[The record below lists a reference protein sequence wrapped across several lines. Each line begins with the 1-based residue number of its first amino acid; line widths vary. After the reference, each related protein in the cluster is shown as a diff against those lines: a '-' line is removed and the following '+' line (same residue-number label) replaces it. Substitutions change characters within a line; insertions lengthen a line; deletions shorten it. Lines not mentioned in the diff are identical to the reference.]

1 MIALTL
7 TDDYP
12 DDDFPPFGSGW
23 FYIFFIR
30 TCYSKPM
37 LGQNMTDPLLK
48 TGQELIYF
56 WGSEKVIST
65 MTICVTSL
73 L

>member
-23 FYIFFIR
+23 FYIFFKYMLFK
-30 TCYSKPM
+30 TYVGSKY
-37 LGQNMTDPLLK
+37 D
-48 TGQELIYF
+48 
-56 WGSEKVIST
+56 
-65 MTICVTSL
+65 
-73 L
+73 

>member
-23 FYIFFIR
+23 FSF
-30 TCYSKPM
+30 
-37 LGQNMTDPLLK
+37 PLVSVMRVSLR
-48 TGQELIYF
+48 
-56 WGSEKVIST
+56 
-65 MTICVTSL
+65 VTK
-73 L
+73 

>member
-23 FYIFFIR
+23 FYILSALIR
-30 TCYSKPM
+30 
-37 LGQNMTDPLLK
+37 
-48 TGQELIYF
+48 YF
-56 WGSEKVIST
+56 WIHW
-65 MTICVTSL
+65 
-73 L
+73 

>member
-30 TCYSKPM
+30 PCYSKPM
-37 LGQNMTDPLLK
+37 FGQNMTDPLLK
-48 TGQELIYF
+48 TGQELI
-56 WGSEKVIST
+56 
-65 MTICVTSL
+65 
-73 L
+73 